1 MLQGLNYLNNSMTM
15 NFKLRLLLP
24 ALLGFTIAC
33 TGRHNQ
39 DVAQDHPFSVTDTM
53 MKRITID
60 TVKKQQVRGTIT
72 LNAKIS
78 AEEDKYVEIFPMVG
92 GNVTSVNV
100 ESGDYVK
107 KGDVLAV
114 IHSGEV
120 ADMERQLT
128 EAQGD
133 VAQATKNLEVQ
144 QDLYTAKLSSE
155 RDLLGAQ
162 KELQKVQANLT
173 KTEEMFKIYSTGR
186 KSDYLVTAPIS
197 GFVTDKKISHDM
209 LLRSDNAQNIF
220 TIAQIDEVWV
230 VANVY
235 ESDISRISEGMDA
248 EIRTLSYPDKLF
260 KGKVDKIFN
269 ILDPQTKTLR
279 IRIRLP
285 NPGFILK
292 PEMVATVTLYYLEN
306 PFYAAVPSSSV
317 IFDRSKNFVMVFH
330 DRSHVETRE
339 ITIYRSTDDHTYISA
354 GLLEGERIISKNQL
368 YIYDELND

>member
-1 MLQGLNYLNNSMTM
+1 MSWKYLFFIGSLFFLAAGCRTGNDSNISHDG
-15 NFKLRLLLP
+15 
-24 ALLGFTIAC
+24 GFT
-33 TGRHNQ
+33 
-39 DVAQDHPFSVTDTM
+39 VTDTM
-53 MKRITID
+53 MTRIVID
-60 TVKKQQVRGTIT
+60 TVRRKQVEGTIT
-72 LNAKIS
+72 LNAKIA
-78 AEEDKYVEIFPMVG
+78 AEEDKHVEVYPLVG

-133 VAQATKNLEVQ
+133 VAQAKKNLDVQ
-144 QDLYTAKLSSE
+144 QDLYNSKLCSE
-155 RDLLGAQ
+155 RDLLSAQ
-162 KELQKVQANLT
+162 KELQKMQANLT
-173 KTEEMFKIYSTGR
+173 RTEELFKIYNISK

-197 GFVTDKKISHDM
+197 GFVTEKKISRDM

-220 TIAQIDEVWV
+220 TLAQIDEIWV

-248 EIRTLSYPDKLF
+248 EIHTLSYPDRMF
-260 KGKVDKIFN
+260 KGKIDKIFN
-269 ILDPQTKTLR
+269 VLDPQTKTLS

-285 NPGFILK
+285 NPGFLLK
-292 PEMVATVTLYYLEN
+292 PEMVATVTLYYREN
-306 PFYAAVPSSSV
+306 QFYPAVPSSSV
-317 IFDRSKNFVMVFH
+317 IFDKSKNFVMVFH
-330 DRSHVETRE
+330 DKSHVETRE
-339 ITIYRSTDDHTYISA
+339 IEIYKSTDDHTYISS
-354 GLLEGERIISKNQL
+354 GLKEGERIISKNQL

>member
-1 MLQGLNYLNNSMTM
+1 MSIKYFIFPCLLIPFLSGCEGKQNDNSSHEQG
-15 NFKLRLLLP
+15 F
-24 ALLGFTIAC
+24 I
-33 TGRHNQ
+33 
-39 DVAQDHPFSVTDTM
+39 VTDTM
-53 MKRITID
+53 MTRIAID
-60 TVKKQQVRGTIT
+60 TVKKERVEGTIT

-78 AEEDKYVEIFPMVG
+78 AEEDKYVEVFPLVG

-107 KGDVLAV
+107 QGDVLAV

-128 EAQGD
+128 EARGD
-133 VAQATKNLEVQ
+133 LAQARKNLEVQ
-144 QDLYTAKLSSE
+144 QDMFNSKLSSE
-155 RDLLGAQ
+155 RDLLNAQ
-162 KELQKVQANLT
+162 KELEKMQANLT
-173 KTEEMFKIYSTGR
+173 RAEEVAKIYKVSK

-197 GFVTDKKISHDM
+197 GFVIDKKISHDM
-209 LLRSDNAQNIF
+209 ILRSDNAQNIF
-220 TIAQIDEVWV
+220 TIAQIDEIWV
-230 VANVY
+230 IANVY

-285 NPGFILK
+285 NPGYILK

-306 PFYAAVPSSSV
+306 QYYPAVPSAAV
-317 IFDRSKNFVMVFH
+317 IFDKSTNFVMVYH

-339 ITIYRSTDDHTYISA
+339 ITIYKSTDDHTYISA
-354 GLLEGERIISKNQL
+354 GLKEGERIIAKNQL

>member
-1 MLQGLNYLNNSMTM
+1 MGMRYFVLTC
-15 NFKLRLLLP
+15 LLLP
-24 ALLGFTIAC
+24 FFTGC
-33 TGRHNQ
+33 TGNKDDKSSR
-39 DVAQDHPFSVTDTM
+39 DPGFAVTDTM
-53 MKRITID
+53 MTRIEID
-60 TVKKQQVRGTIT
+60 TVRKARVEGTVT
-72 LNAKIS
+72 LNAKIT
-78 AEEDKYVEIFPMVG
+78 AEEDKYVEVFPLVG

-100 ESGDYVK
+100 ETGDYVK
-107 KGDVLAV
+107 KGDILAV

-120 ADMERQLT
+120 ADLERQRT

-133 VAQATKNLEVQ
+133 VSQARKNLEVQ
-144 QDLYTAKLSSE
+144 QDLYNSKLSSE
-155 RDLLGAQ
+155 RDLLAAQ
-162 KELQKVQANLT
+162 KDLQKMQASLT
-173 KTEEMFKIYSTGR
+173 RTEEVFKIYNISK

-230 VANVY
+230 IANVY

-248 EIRTLSYPDKLF
+248 EIRTLSYPDMLF

-292 PEMVATVTLYYLEN
+292 PEMVATVTLYYQEN
-306 PFYAAVPSSSV
+306 QYYPAVPSSSV
-317 IFDRSKNFVMVFH
+317 IFDKSTNFVMVFH

-339 ITIYRSTDDHTYISA
+339 IKIYKSTDDHTYISA
-354 GLLEGERIISKNQL
+354 GLKEGERIISKNQL

>member
-1 MLQGLNYLNNSMTM
+1 MRWKYIFFTGLIITVIAGC
-15 NFKLRLLLP
+15 KGRKDEEP
-24 ALLGFTIAC
+24 VRDQGFT
-33 TGRHNQ
+33 
-39 DVAQDHPFSVTDTM
+39 VTDTM
-53 MKRITID
+53 MKRIVID
-60 TVKKQQVRGTIT
+60 TVKNERVKGTIT
-72 LNAKIS
+72 LNAKIT
-78 AEEDKYVEIFPMVG
+78 AEEDKYVEVFPLVG

-133 VAQATKNLEVQ
+133 VAQARKNLEVQ
-144 QDLYTAKLSSE
+144 KDMYAAKLSSD
-155 RDLLGAQ
+155 RDLLTAQ
-162 KELQKVQANLT
+162 KELQKVEANLT
-173 KTEEMFKIYSTGR
+173 RTEELFKIYNTGK
-186 KSDYLVTAPIS
+186 KSDYIVTAPIT
-197 GFVTDKKISHDM
+197 GFIIDKKINHDM

-235 ESDISRISEGMDA
+235 ESDISRITEGMDA
-248 EIRTLSYPDKLF
+248 VIRTLSYPDKLF
-260 KGKVDKIFN
+260 TGKVDKIFN

-285 NPGFILK
+285 NPGFMLK
-292 PEMVATVTLYYLEN
+292 PEMVATVTVYYNEAQN
-306 PFYAAVPSSSV
+306 YPAVPSSSV
-317 IFDRSKNFVMVFH
+317 VFDKSKNFVMIFH
-330 DRSHVETRE
+330 DRSKVETRE
-339 ITIYRSTDDHTYISA
+339 ITIYKSTNDKTYISS
-354 GLLEGERIISKNQL
+354 GVKEGERVISKNTL

>member
-1 MLQGLNYLNNSMTM
+1 MRLKHFFGGGLVTM
-15 NFKLRLLLP
+15 MIF
-24 ALLGFTIAC
+24 GC
-33 TGRHNQ
+33 THHEDNAAESH
-39 DVAQDHPFSVTDTM
+39 VFSVTDTM
-53 MKRITID
+53 MTRIAID
-60 TVKKQQVRGTIT
+60 TVKRQRVEGTIT
-72 LNAKIS
+72 LNAKIT
-78 AEEDKYVEIFPMVG
+78 AEEDKYVEVFPLVG

-120 ADMERQLT
+120 ADMERQFT

-133 VAQATKNLEVQ
+133 VAQARKNLEVQ
-144 QDLYTAKLSSE
+144 QDLYNAKLSSD
-155 RDLLGAQ
+155 RDLLSAQ
-162 KELQKVQANLT
+162 KELQKMQANLT
-173 KTEEMFKIYSTGR
+173 RTEELFKIYHTGKR
-186 KSDYLVTAPIS
+186 SDYLVTAPIT
-197 GFVTDKKISHDM
+197 GFVTDKKINHDM

-235 ESDISRISEGMDA
+235 ESDISRITEGMEA

-269 ILDPQTKTLR
+269 ILDPETKTLR

-292 PEMVATVTLYYLEN
+292 PEMVATVTLYYQEN
-306 PFYAAVPSSSV
+306 QYYPAVPASCV
-317 IFDRSKNFVMVFH
+317 VFDKSKNFVMVFH

-339 ITIYRSTDDHTYISA
+339 ITIYKSAGEHSYISA
-354 GLLEGERIISKNQL
+354 GLKEGERIISKNQL
-368 YIYDELND
+368 YIYEELND